1 MLQFKF
7 PELYPTFGSYMKA
20 YARNVVYALP
30 AIGQLLGAGLLMTA
44 AAHQLGKPNPKS
56 HDTNV

>member
-30 AIGQLLGAGLLMTA
+30 AIGLTLGAGALITA
-44 AAHQLGKPNPKS
+44 MVYQIGQPNPKS
-56 HDTNV
+56 HHTNV

>member
-30 AIGQLLGAGLLMTA
+30 AIGLTLGAGLLMTA
-44 AAHQLGKPNPKS
+44 AAYQLGKPNPKS

>member
-30 AIGQLLGAGLLMTA
+30 VIGLTLGAWHLMTA
-44 AAHQLGKPNPKS
+44 AAWKLGNPNPKS
-56 HDTNV
+56 HDTNM

>member
-30 AIGQLLGAGLLMTA
+30 AIGLTLGAGLLMTA
-44 AAHQLGKPNPKS
+44 VVYQLGKPNPKG
-56 HDTNV
+56 HHTNV

>member
-30 AIGQLLGAGLLMTA
+30 AIGLMLGAGLLMTA
-44 AAHQLGKPNPKS
+44 AAYQLGKPNPKS
-56 HDTNV
+56 HHTNV

>member
-30 AIGQLLGAGLLMTA
+30 AIGLTLGAGLLMTA
-44 AAHQLGKPNPKS
+44 AAYQLGNPNYKS
-56 HDTNV
+56 HHTNA